1 MKVRWTD
8 QAFERLAEIEAFIA
22 RDDPKAGERL
32 VDRLIARGEALAD
45 HPHLGRRLPELP
57 NGDLREV
64 TVGNYRLVYRVRR
77 EDVVVLTA
85 FEGHRLLPAADVD
98 APDPD

>member
-8 QAFERLAEIEAFIA
+8 QAFQRLAEIEAFIA

-64 TVGNYRLVYRVRR
+64 IVGNYRLVYRVRHQ
-77 EDVVVLTA
+77 DVVVLTA
-85 FEGHRLLPAADVD
+85 FEGHRLLPAADLD
-98 APDPD
+98 ALDPD